1 MRGELQILYGKNR
14 DQKEYS
20 LERNQFLKLFEAPLY
35 FLNG

>member
-1 MRGELQILYGKNR
+1 MRGELQIFHGKNR

-20 LERNQFLKLFEAPLY
+20 LERNQFLKLVEALLY